1 MKTTCLVNSYNYA
14 AYVIEAIDSALNQR
28 VPFDEIIV
36 VDDGST
42 DGTPDLLKKRY
53 GHVPS
58 VQIVTKSNG
67 GQLSCFNEGIR
78 RAIGDIV
85 FFLDADDIYGP
96 DYTAEVLATYS
107 RVPDTDC
114 VFTGMHRFGQLND
127 IQLPSSRD
135 VDCGYSTISRCF
147 GSDEWIG
154 APTSALSLRRATL
167 ECFLPYPLESDWR
180 TRADDV
186 LVYGCD
192 FAGGKKYYLAQPL
205 VHYRIHSHNHFHGKL
220 FTANEN
226 YQRRLRL
233 SRLFGW
239 LNNKMAYDTDRL
251 LAYAAHEFT
260 TRPAP
265 TFKRFLEYRSIL
277 RRGTLRSSTRRR
289 ALTRMLGH
297 YLSTNFPSIGRLIDR
312 TRAARHARRHRALGL
327 QPESPVV
334 ASPAT
339 PFMPSTQASRPRTN
353 AA

>member
-14 AYVIEAIDSALNQR
+14 NYVIEAVDSALNQR

-42 DGTPDLLKKRY
+42 DGTSDLLARKY

-58 VQIVTKSNG
+58 VQLVMKPNG

-78 RAIGDIV
+78 RATGDII

-127 IQLPSSRD
+127 TQLPSSTD
-135 VDCGYSTISRCF
+135 VDCGYSTISRFF

-154 APTSALSLRRATL
+154 APTSALSLRRTTL
-167 ECFLPYPLESDWR
+167 ERFLPYPMESDWR

-192 FAGGKKYYLAQPL
+192 LSGGKKYYLAQPL
-205 VHYRIHSHNHFHGKL
+205 VHYRIHGHNHFHGKT

-239 LNNKMAYDTDRL
+239 LHNKMAYDEDRL

-265 TFKRFLEYRSIL
+265 TLKRFLEYWSII
-277 RRGTLRSSTRRR
+277 RRGALRSSTRRR
-289 ALTRMLGH
+289 ALTRMLGY
-297 YLSTNFPSIGRLIDR
+297 YLSSHVPWIGRFIESR
-312 TRAARHARRHRALGL
+312 RAARHARRHRQLALR
-327 QPESPVV
+327 PESP
-334 ASPAT
+334 AAGSQAT
-339 PFMPSTQASRPRTN
+339 PLLATARVTSPRAN